1 MPVAAVLW
9 ELWQLT
15 HAWEQRKFKNIFKKS
30 NIKNDLS
37 YSKNQVISVAT
48 MTWKEAPKS
57 STDDYMK
64 TYNVIQMGDIAFEGH
79 KNKNY
84 MFGRFVEN
92 TLGNGIVSHIFDVY
106 SPLHSKH
113 HDLLFWKY
121 YINSE
126 KVMRN
131 ILRKATTNARM
142 MHNLITA
149 DLNKQIICVPS
160 YKEEIKIGLLLDTIE
175 NIITLQQRKL
185 DLLKALRKAFLQ
197 ELFANKND
205 QQPKLRFAGF
215 DSDWETRRASNI
227 FTERK
232 EKSDEKQLLSVSI
245 NGGIT
250 PFDESKRKNN
260 SSKDKHNYRL
270 VLPGDIAYNSMRM
283 WQGALG
289 VSSLEGIVSPAYTVI
304 IPRKGEDADFYYYM
318 FKRTDSLHVFQRH
331 SQGLTSDTW
340 NLKFP
345 LFKSINFSTTT
356 TQEQGKIANIL
367 LCLDRNISHQQDKL
381 DESTSLKKSLLQK
394 MFI

>member
-9 ELWQLT
+9 ELWQLA
-15 HAWEQRKFKNIFKKS
+15 HAWEQRKFGDLLNYERPDKYIVKNTRYISSGTPVLTANKSFILGYSHETNSYHNLPAIIFDDFTLDNKLVYFPFLVKSSAIKILTSRGQYPLRFIYELLQHTRFINEGHARHYISVVQKKNVMVPLATEEQTKIDNIF
-30 NIKNDLS
+30 
-37 YSKNQVISVAT
+37 SKLD
-48 MTWKEAPKS
+48 KL
-57 STDDYMK
+57 
-64 TYNVIQMGDIAFEGH
+64 IA
-79 KNKNY
+79 
-84 MFGRFVEN
+84 
-92 TLGNGIVSHIFDVY
+92 
-106 SPLHSKH
+106 
-113 HDLLFWKY
+113 
-121 YINSE
+121 
-126 KVMRN
+126 
-131 ILRKATTNARM
+131 
-142 MHNLITA
+142 
-149 DLNKQIICVPS
+149 
-160 YKEEIKIGLLLDTIE
+160 
-175 NIITLQQRKL
+175 LQQRKL